1 MVDSMASRLLHL
13 HPPQRPSRIRKGLWL
28 FCLSTACLVAGPACA
43 ASVTADSVWD
53 QNDARQR
60 ALEQVPKG
68 STVTGTRCE
77 VISVGMGNDRYR
89 CTVEYSRGGAPE
101 QAAPGQAASGQPAP
115 LN

>member
-1 MVDSMASRLLHL
+1 MRAMFDSMASRLPN
-13 HPPQRPSRIRKGLWL
+13 PPPRRSWMRKALCL
-28 FCLSTACLVAGPACA
+28 FWLSTACLVAGPGFA

-89 CTVEYSRGGAPE
+89 CTVEYSRGGAPDP
-101 QAAPGQAASGQPAP
+101 AAPGQAAP